1 MLAPEKLKEIKA
13 IRVRRCFI
21 DTTAQLIQDVGIE
34 GLSIRKISKIVGYNS
49 ATTYNYF
56 ENFEHL
62 VTFASLRY
70 LDAYTAE
77 LSKLML
83 DDINALERY
92 IRVFT
97 CFARYSFSSPAIYA
111 SLFYGNYGSRLSEII
126 REYYEMY
133 PEELR
138 VSHNDVRGMLYA
150 GSIVEREKRIT
161 LPICQEGFITK
172 EAQEYLVEISISTHE
187 RLLRELMQQNHNC
200 SVEEQVR
207 RYVNCICY
215 LLRIMKLPGTP
226 RVDSL
231 GM

>member
-13 IRVRRCFI
+13 IRIRKCFI
-21 DTTAQLIQDVGIE
+21 EATAQLIQELGIE

-70 LDAYTAE
+70 LDSYTAE

-111 SLFYGNYGSRLSEII
+111 NLFYGNYENRLSEII
-126 REYYEMY
+126 KEYYEMY
-133 PEELR
+133 PEELQ
-138 VSHNDVRGMLYA
+138 VSHADVRGMLYT
-150 GSIVEREKRIT
+150 GSIMEREKRIT
-161 LPICQEGFITK
+161 QPICHEGFITE
-172 EAQEYLVEISISTHE
+172 EAQKYLVEISVSTHE
-187 RLLRELMQQNHNC
+187 RLLREMVQPDHTC
-200 SVEEQVR
+200 TIEEQVK
-207 RYVNCICY
+207 RYVDCICY
-215 LLRIMKLPGTP
+215 VLRIMKLPHTP
-226 RVDSL
+226 KVDSL
-231 GM
+231 GV